1 MYSYSNWKSTLSP
14 IFYAISIKS
23 LDLSWDFSLCS
34 HVITHHGMCIF
45 MGSYIPT
52 KMSYATCSF
61 LMSVQSL
68 LPSRYMTNLNPWLP
82 DKNEKKWKKKQV
94 SISWTKKPKRTKNK
108 ANKKPYP
115 KSTEV
120 VTEQQQQWVLMDPLL
135 PNTTFSYFQMFPLF
149 EAYI

>member
-1 MYSYSNWKSTLSP
+1 M
-14 IFYAISIKS
+14 
-23 LDLSWDFSLCS
+23 
-34 HVITHHGMCIF
+34 
-45 MGSYIPT
+45 
-52 KMSYATCSF
+52 
-61 LMSVQSL
+61 
-68 LPSRYMTNLNPWLP
+68 
-82 DKNEKKWKKKQV
+82 QV